1 MMTGIVVDVGTG
13 DLLVE
18 DGRLVMGETS
28 QQVIEHALRAFRGE
42 YREMPLIGA
51 EADKQQYGVGSRLW
65 CARAKQMCKACGVT
79 VAKVSMED
87 NNTIVV
93 R

>member
-1 MMTGIVVDVGTG
+1 MMTGIVVDASTG
-13 DLLVE
+13 DLMVDRGE
-18 DGRLVMGETS
+18 LVMGETS

-42 YREMPLIGA
+42 YREQPLIGA
-51 EADKQQYGVGSRLW
+51 EADKQRNSVGSRLW
-65 CARAKQMCKACGVT
+65 CVRAKQMCKACGVT
-79 VAKVSMED
+79 VAQVSIED

>member
-1 MMTGIVVDVGTG
+1 MTGIIVDVGTG

-18 DGRLVMGETS
+18 NGGLVMGETS

-42 YREMPLIGA
+42 YRELPLIGA
-51 EADKQQYGVGSRLW
+51 EADKQRCGVGSRLW
-65 CARAKQMCKACGVT
+65 CARAKQMCKVCGVT
-79 VAKVSMED
+79 VAQVSIED

>member
-1 MMTGIVVDVGTG
+1 MIGIVVDVGTG

-18 DGRLVMGETS
+18 NGGLVMGETS
-28 QQVIEHALRAFRGE
+28 HQVIEHALRAFRGE
-42 YREMPLIGA
+42 DREHPLLGA
-51 EADKQQYGVGSRLW
+51 EADKQRNSVGSRLW
-65 CARAKQMCKACGVT
+65 CVRSKQMCKACGVT
-79 VAKVSMED
+79 VKQVSIED

>member
-1 MMTGIVVDVGTG
+1 MVDVKTG
-13 DLLVE
+13 DLLTGK
-18 DGRLVMGETS
+18 DGLVMGETS

-42 YREMPLIGA
+42 YREQPLIGA
-51 EADKQQYGVGSRLW
+51 EADKQRNSVGSRLW
-65 CARAKQMCKACGVT
+65 CVRAKQMCKACGVT
-79 VAKVSMED
+79 VAQVSIED

>member
-1 MMTGIVVDVGTG
+1 MRGIMVDVSTG
-13 DLLVE
+13 DLLTSK
-18 DGRLVMGETS
+18 DGLVMGETS

-42 YREMPLIGA
+42 YREHPLLGA

-65 CARAKQMCKACGVT
+65 CSLAKRMCKACGVT
-79 VAKVSMED
+79 LKQVSIEE

>member
-1 MMTGIVVDVGTG
+1 MIGLLVDVGTG
-13 DLLVE
+13 DLMVERGGLV
-18 DGRLVMGETS
+18 LGESS

-42 YREMPLIGA
+42 YREQPLIGA
-51 EADKQQYGVGSRLW
+51 EAAKQLHGVGSRLW

-79 VAKVSMED
+79 LTQVSIED
-87 NNTIVV
+87 EHTIIV

>member
-1 MMTGIVVDVGTG
+1 MRGIMVDVSTD
-13 DLLVE
+13 DLLTGK
-18 DGRLVMGETS
+18 DGLVMGETS
-28 QQVIEHALRAFRGE
+28 QQVIEHALRAFRGDF
-42 YREMPLIGA
+42 REHPLLGA

-65 CARAKQMCKACGVT
+65 CSLAKRMCKACGVT
-79 VAKVSMED
+79 LQQVSIED